1 MCICL
6 VTISVTWLRCHLMAA
21 NVFTLVLQL
30 YLVFLRTEL
39 SNHKSSKH
47 VKKYII
53 VFCSKLQSSH
63 MDEDWGNNRAIK
75 SLWFESL
82 YGTTINILY
91 PYDYWLLM
99 HNFLIRP
106 KSLQKIWHEIYKS
119 LHWEIMLNFPTPPCW
134 APLSTL
140 LFEVTKI
147 EKKIFTFWLSLC
159 FYG

>member
-1 MCICL
+1 MITFVWHLPAASPVSFHYMYRKKMFWFVKQVEVMAILLSNITQPLKTLKAPSKVCDCVNLYFCLCICL

-63 MDEDWGNNRAIK
+63 MDED
-75 SLWFESL
+75 
-82 YGTTINILY
+82 
-91 PYDYWLLM
+91 
-99 HNFLIRP
+99 
-106 KSLQKIWHEIYKS
+106 
-119 LHWEIMLNFPTPPCW
+119 
-134 APLSTL
+134 
-140 LFEVTKI
+140 
-147 EKKIFTFWLSLC
+147 
-159 FYG
+159 